1 MNVHIGVD
9 SEKGLIH
16 LVEITAANVH
26 DLTPAAEFLHDEET
40 VVYADVCYQ

>member
-9 SEKGLIH
+9 SENGLIH

-26 DLTPAAEFLHDEET
+26 DLTPAAEFLHDKEI
-40 VVYADVCYQ
+40 VVYAYVWY